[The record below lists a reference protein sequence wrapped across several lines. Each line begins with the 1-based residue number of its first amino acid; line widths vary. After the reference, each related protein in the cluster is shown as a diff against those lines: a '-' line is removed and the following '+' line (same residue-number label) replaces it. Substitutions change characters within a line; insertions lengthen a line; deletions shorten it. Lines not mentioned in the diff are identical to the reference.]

1 MKTTNPANIKPARK
15 RKLRGAGE
23 SSVFVTIE
31 AWMPSEINVI
41 SPLMDQLMRLIE
53 GSRCVVGGEF
63 AVELALRE
71 ALNNAVVHG
80 NAMDP
85 HKLVKVH
92 CRCESGKGVWLS
104 VRDQGKGFDP
114 SAVSDPL
121 EPDSLKAEQ
130 GRGVYL
136 MKWAMDQVVS
146 YLRLEALKF
155 ACGKRR
161 RTREGRKPRTKL
173 LPADHIPN
181 RERRRTTFY
190 FLRRSEFAA
199 RWRSAPHWLRM
210 RPPESFIT
218 EALPYVRPSTSS
230 CATCSM

>member
-80 NAMDP
+80 NGMDH
-85 HKLVKVH
+85 HKLVNVR
-92 CRCESGKGVWLS
+92 CRCEFGKGVWLA

-121 EPDSLKAEQ
+121 EPTSLKAEQ
-130 GRGVYL
+130 GRGIYL
-136 MKWAMDQVVS
+136 MKWAMDQVVFKVGGT
-146 YLRLEALKF
+146 EVCMWKA
-155 ACGKRR
+155 A
-161 RTREGRKPRTKL
+161 
-173 LPADHIPN
+173 A
-181 RERRRTTFY
+181 RERRPEATNQ
-190 FLRRSEFAA
+190 AA
-199 RWRSAPHWLRM
+199 TGRPH
-210 RPPESFIT
+210 PKQGT
-218 EALPYVRPSTSS
+218 
-230 CATCSM
+230 